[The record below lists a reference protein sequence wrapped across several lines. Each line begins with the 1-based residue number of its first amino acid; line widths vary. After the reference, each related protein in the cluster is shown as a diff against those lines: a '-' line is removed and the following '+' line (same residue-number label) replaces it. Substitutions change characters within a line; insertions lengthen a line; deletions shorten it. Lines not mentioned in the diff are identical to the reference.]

1 MASRRETDAVEGR
14 GRGSGGARAAVFV
27 RSVVV
32 SDEWHLI
39 LGIASQSPAARFPT
53 LPMASCP
60 ARPAPA
66 TSQGSG
72 LACEGTTPS
81 HVQMHRSS
89 YPRMH
94 RLDSCLLVLVQKTFI
109 LCDMESSWY
118 LCLSRPPLLPALF
131 LVFGFWS
138 KMLNASVDATRMFRS
153 VMMQLGNDAV
163 ER

>member
-89 YPRMH
+89 YPCMH
-94 RLDSCLLVLVQKTFI
+94 RLDSSLSSCSCSKNFYIVRYGKLMVSLSISPPSFACPFSRFWLLEQNVERLRGCNQNVSF
-109 LCDMESSWY
+109 
-118 LCLSRPPLLPALF
+118 RH
-131 LVFGFWS
+131 
-138 KMLNASVDATRMFRS
+138 DATRK
-153 VMMQLGNDAV
+153 
-163 ER
+163 